1 MQDLLGPMSVVYGFD
16 PILAVLVPIAV
27 NAGIGILLMR
37 RAG

>member
-1 MQDLLGPMSVVYGFD
+1 MSVVYGFN

-27 NAGIGILLMR
+27 NALFGAVLMR